1 MDTYTYKAIDKASNG
16 RNHYWYVLY
25 NASFLILTIIQSA
38 YMHGCAS
45 NALTVREYVY
55 RQAHTRAIA

>member
-1 MDTYTYKAIDKASNG
+1 MDTYKAIDKASNG
-16 RNHYWYVLY
+16 RNHIGMYYKY

-45 NALTVREYVY
+45 NALTVREYAY